1 MSRRLLLI
9 FLCTVCLLS
18 AQAQNSNMRQIYDQA
33 ESDYQDGRVE
43 QAADLLEEHIKS
55 FPSNLRVSAFRL
67 LSLCNLSMENDSM
80 AEQYATLMLREDPY
94 YNPSIQDPPRFS
106 ELVSNLRM
114 GLTATITTASAQS
127 EDLREVPVPTTL
139 ITEEMIRISGARN
152 LQEVLAFY
160 VPGMSIVDCNE
171 GVNIA
176 MRGIYS
182 NNQEK
187 ILIMLNGHRLNSY
200 STNIAAPDFSM
211 SLDKLKQIEVLRGPA
226 SSIYGGVALTAV
238 VNLIT
243 KQGIDIDGFSARV
256 GVGDYGQL
264 RADINMGKRLF
275 DLDFAIWGSLYK
287 ADGQRIYVPKEET
300 GYPTMTQ
307 GGDVIVGGFGNK
319 PSYDFGATLSWNNLQ
334 MLYSSRFSEAIS
346 PFTASYTY
354 HPYDIEK
361 YRTFNGIRPSTTNQT
376 HHTEVSYQINSDIF
390 YLRGAVTY
398 DNNDLTRYQ
407 VFSEKQIQL
416 SDSLAIPYESHL
428 GMLMALYPGVF
439 RYVNGQEKNLG
450 FQLKGDVKYINN
462 VIHKG
467 SVAFGAEYSH
477 FKFDD
482 MRYAIGYDYMM
493 TVDSLH
499 IPKDMGKGTEKSFS
513 TFLQLKHQWK
523 SLILNAGLRFDYRK
537 RYDDKSI
544 KEFSPRLSLIYLRP
558 KWNAKLSYSKSF
570 IDAPFLYRK
579 LNDLLS
585 EMMQIKGIADLELSP
600 EYLHSVQFTLGG
612 TEWIKGLNLELNTF
626 FNHAKNLIY
635 VKTIDY
641 QNMGE
646 YKSVGLEFTGTY
658 RQKRFFANLNTTWQK
673 SSHVTIFEADKNL
686 SSIPNIPDFMA
697 NTVLAWNVTKNL
709 KLFTHL
715 MFYSKQ
721 TAYRVNM
728 DVVRDLYDALW
739 KYQKTTDPKEIQRLE
754 ELMEKLT
761 ENQIKYEDVPSRFL
775 CDVGAEY
782 TIWKV
787 QLALNVRNLFNK
799 KYVQSGQGTGLIP
812 QRGRWFMI
820 SAGIKL

>member
-9 FLCTVCLLS
+9 LLCTVCLLS
-18 AQAQNSNMRQIYDQA
+18 AQAQNSSMRQIYDQA
-33 ESDYQDGRVE
+33 ESDYQDGRIE

-55 FPSNLRVSAFRL
+55 FPSNLRVSVFRL

-80 AEQYATLMLREDPY
+80 AEQYATLMLHEDPY

-187 ILIMLNGHRLNSY
+187 ILIMLNGHRLNNY

-243 KQGIDIDGFSARV
+243 KQGIDIDGFRARV

-287 ADGQRIYVPKEET
+287 ADGQRINVAKEET

-334 MLYSSRFSEAIS
+334 MMYSSRFSEAIS

-354 HPYDIEK
+354 HPYNIEK

-376 HHTEVSYQINSDIF
+376 HHTEVSYQIHSDHL
-390 YLRGAVTY
+390 YLRGTVSY

-407 VFSEKQIQL
+407 VFSENPIQL
-416 SDSLAIPYESHL
+416 SDSIAIPYESEL
-428 GMLMALYPGVF
+428 GLLMAYYPGVF

-450 FQLKGDVKYINN
+450 FQLKGDAKYINN
-462 VIHKG
+462 AIHKG
-467 SVAFGAEYSH
+467 SIAFGAEYNH

-482 MRYAIGYDYMM
+482 MRYAVGYDYMM
-493 TVDSLH
+493 TANFRMT
-499 IPKDMGKGTEKSFS
+499 KDMGKETEKNFS

-537 RYDDKSI
+537 RYDDNSI
-544 KEFSPRLSLIYLRP
+544 KELSPRLSLIYLRP

-585 EMMQIKGIADLELSP
+585 EMDQTKGTTERNLSP

-612 TEWIKGLNLELNTF
+612 TEWIKGLNLELNAF
-626 FNHAKNLIY
+626 YSHARDLIF

-646 YKSVGLEFTGTY
+646 YKSFGLELTGTY

-673 SSHVTIFEADKNL
+673 SSHVTIFEDDKNL

-697 NTVLAWNVTKNL
+697 NTILAWNVTKNL

-721 TAYRVNM
+721 TAFRVNL
-728 DVVRDLYDALW
+728 DVVRELYDAMG
-739 KYQKTTDPKEIQRLE
+739 KYYNTTDPVEMQQLGELIQ
-754 ELMEKLT
+754 ELSDY
-761 ENQIKYEDVPSRFL
+761 QIKYEDVSSRFL

-782 TIWKV
+782 TIGRV

-799 KYVQSGQGTGLIP
+799 KYSQSGQGTGLVP
-812 QRGRWFMI
+812 QRGRWIMI

>member
-9 FLCTVCLLS
+9 LLCTVCLLS
-18 AQAQNSNMRQIYDQA
+18 AQAQNSSMRQIYDQA
-33 ESDYQDGRVE
+33 ESDYQDGRIE
-43 QAADLLEEHIKS
+43 QAADLLEENIKS
-55 FPSNLRVSAFRL
+55 FPSNLRVSVFRL

-80 AEQYATLMLREDPY
+80 AEQYATLMLHEDPY

-200 STNIAAPDFSM
+200 STNIASPDFSI

-243 KQGIDIDGFSARV
+243 KQGIDIDGIRAQV
-256 GVGDYGQL
+256 GVGDYGQVK
-264 RADINMGKRLF
+264 ADINMGKRLF

-287 ADGQRIYVPKEET
+287 ANGQRVYVTKEET

-334 MLYSSRFSEAIS
+334 MMYSSRFSEAIS

-354 HPYDIEK
+354 HPYNIEK

-376 HHTEVSYQINSDIF
+376 HHTEVSYQIHSDHL
-390 YLRGAVTY
+390 YLRGTVSY

-407 VFSEKQIQL
+407 VFSENPIQL
-416 SDSLAIPYESHL
+416 SDSIAIPYESNL
-428 GMLMALYPGVF
+428 GLLMAYYPGVF

-450 FQLKGDVKYINN
+450 FQLKGDAKYINN
-462 VIHKG
+462 AIHKG
-467 SVAFGAEYSH
+467 SIAFGAEYNH

-482 MRYAIGYDYMM
+482 MRYAVGYDYMM
-493 TVDSLH
+493 TANFRMT
-499 IPKDMGKGTEKSFS
+499 KDMGKETEKNFS

-537 RYDDKSI
+537 RYDDNSI
-544 KEFSPRLSLIYLRP
+544 KELSPRLSLIYLRP

-585 EMMQIKGIADLELSP
+585 EMDQTKGTTERNLSP

-612 TEWIKGLNLELNTF
+612 TEWIKGLNLELNAF
-626 FNHAKNLIY
+626 YSHARDLIF

-646 YKSVGLEFTGTY
+646 YKSFGLELTGTY

-673 SSHVTIFEADKNL
+673 SSHVTIFEDDKNL

-697 NTVLAWNVTKNL
+697 NTILAWNVTKNL

-721 TAYRVNM
+721 TAYRVNL
-728 DVVRDLYDALW
+728 DVVRELYDAMA
-739 KYQKTTDPKEIQRLE
+739 KYYNTTDPVEMQQLGELIQ
-754 ELMEKLT
+754 ELSDY
-761 ENQIKYEDVPSRFL
+761 QIKYEDVSSRFL

-782 TIWKV
+782 TIGRV

-799 KYVQSGQGTGLIP
+799 KYSQSGQGTGLVP
-812 QRGRWFMI
+812 QRGRWIMI

>member
-9 FLCTVCLLS
+9 LLCTVCLLS
-18 AQAQNSNMRQIYDQA
+18 AQAQNSSMRQIYDQA
-33 ESDYQDGRVE
+33 ESDYQDGRIE
-43 QAADLLEEHIKS
+43 QAADLLEENIKS
-55 FPSNLRVSAFRL
+55 FPSNLRVSVFRL

-80 AEQYATLMLREDPY
+80 AEQYATLMLHEDPY

-187 ILIMLNGHRLNSY
+187 ILIMLNGHRLNNY

-243 KQGIDIDGFSARV
+243 KQGIDIDGFRARV

-287 ADGQRIYVPKEET
+287 ADGQRINVAKEET

-334 MLYSSRFSEAIS
+334 MMYSSRFSEAIS

-354 HPYDIEK
+354 HPYNIEK

-376 HHTEVSYQINSDIF
+376 HHTEVSYQIHSDHL
-390 YLRGAVTY
+390 YLRGTVSY

-407 VFSEKQIQL
+407 VFSENPIQL
-416 SDSLAIPYESHL
+416 SDSIAIPYESNL
-428 GMLMALYPGVF
+428 GLLMAYYPGVF

-450 FQLKGDVKYINN
+450 FQLKGDAKYINN
-462 VIHKG
+462 AIHKG
-467 SVAFGAEYSH
+467 SIAFGAEYNH

-482 MRYAIGYDYMM
+482 MRYAVGYDYMM
-493 TVDSLH
+493 TANFRMT
-499 IPKDMGKGTEKSFS
+499 KDMGKETEKNFS

-537 RYDDKSI
+537 RYDDNSI
-544 KEFSPRLSLIYLRP
+544 KELSPRLSLIYLRP

-585 EMMQIKGIADLELSP
+585 EMDQTKGTTERNLSP

-612 TEWIKGLNLELNTF
+612 TEWIKGLNLELNAF
-626 FNHAKNLIY
+626 YSHARDLIF

-646 YKSVGLEFTGTY
+646 YKSFGLELTGTY

-673 SSHVTIFEADKNL
+673 SSHVTIFEDDKNL

-697 NTVLAWNVTKNL
+697 NTILAWNVTKNL

-721 TAYRVNM
+721 TAYRVNL
-728 DVVRDLYDALW
+728 DVVRELYDAMG
-739 KYQKTTDPKEIQRLE
+739 KYYNTTDPVEMQQLGELIQ
-754 ELMEKLT
+754 ELSDY
-761 ENQIKYEDVPSRFL
+761 QIKYEDVSSRFL

-782 TIWKV
+782 TIGRV

-799 KYVQSGQGTGLIP
+799 KYSQSGQGTGLVP
-812 QRGRWFMI
+812 QRGRWIMI

>member
-9 FLCTVCLLS
+9 LLCTVCLLS
-18 AQAQNSNMRQIYDQA
+18 AQAQNSSMRQIYDQA
-33 ESDYQDGRVE
+33 ESDYQDGRIE
-43 QAADLLEEHIKS
+43 QAADLLEENIKS
-55 FPSNLRVSAFRL
+55 FPSNLRVSVFRL

-80 AEQYATLMLREDPY
+80 AEQYATLMLHEDPY

-187 ILIMLNGHRLNSY
+187 ILIMLNGHRLNNY

-243 KQGIDIDGFSARV
+243 KQGIDIDGFRARV

-287 ADGQRIYVPKEET
+287 ANGQRVYVTKEET

-334 MLYSSRFSEAIS
+334 MMYSSRFSEAIS

-354 HPYDIEK
+354 HPYNIEK

-376 HHTEVSYQINSDIF
+376 HHTEVSYQIHSDHL
-390 YLRGAVTY
+390 YLRGTVSY

-407 VFSEKQIQL
+407 VFSENPIQL
-416 SDSLAIPYESHL
+416 SDSIAIPYESNL
-428 GMLMALYPGVF
+428 GLLMAYYPGVF

-450 FQLKGDVKYINN
+450 FQLKGDAKYINN
-462 VIHKG
+462 AIHKG
-467 SVAFGAEYSH
+467 SIAFGAEYNH

-482 MRYAIGYDYMM
+482 MRYAVGYDYMM
-493 TVDSLH
+493 TANFRMT
-499 IPKDMGKGTEKSFS
+499 KDMGKETEKNFS

-537 RYDDKSI
+537 RYDDNSI
-544 KEFSPRLSLIYLRP
+544 KELSPRLSLIYLRP

-585 EMMQIKGIADLELSP
+585 EMDQTKGTTERNLSP

-612 TEWIKGLNLELNTF
+612 TEWIKGLNLELNAF
-626 FNHAKNLIY
+626 YSHARDLIF

-646 YKSVGLEFTGTY
+646 YKSFGLELTGTY

-673 SSHVTIFEADKNL
+673 SSHVTIFEDDKNL

-697 NTVLAWNVTKNL
+697 NTILAWNVTKNL

-721 TAYRVNM
+721 TAYRVNL
-728 DVVRDLYDALW
+728 DVVRELYEAMA
-739 KYQKTTDPKEIQRLE
+739 KYYNTTDPVEMQQLGELIQ
-754 ELMEKLT
+754 ELSDY
-761 ENQIKYEDVPSRFL
+761 QIKYEDVSSRFL

-782 TIWKV
+782 TIGRV

-799 KYVQSGQGTGLIP
+799 KYSQSGQGTGLVP
-812 QRGRWFMI
+812 QRGRWIMI

>member
-9 FLCTVCLLS
+9 LLCTVCLLS
-18 AQAQNSNMRQIYDQA
+18 AQAQNSSMRQIYDQA
-33 ESDYQDGRVE
+33 ESDYQDGRIE
-43 QAADLLEEHIKS
+43 QAADLLEENIKS
-55 FPSNLRVSAFRL
+55 FPSNLRVSVFRL

-80 AEQYATLMLREDPY
+80 AEQYATLMLHEDPY

-187 ILIMLNGHRLNSY
+187 ILIMLNGHRLNNY

-243 KQGIDIDGFSARV
+243 KQGIDIDGIRAQV
-256 GVGDYGQL
+256 GVGDYGQVK
-264 RADINMGKRLF
+264 ADINMGKRLF

-287 ADGQRIYVPKEET
+287 ANGQRVYVTKEET

-334 MLYSSRFSEAIS
+334 MMYSSRFSEAIS

-354 HPYDIEK
+354 HPYNIEK

-376 HHTEVSYQINSDIF
+376 HHTEVSYQIHSDHL
-390 YLRGAVTY
+390 YLRGTVSY

-407 VFSEKQIQL
+407 VFSENPIQL
-416 SDSLAIPYESHL
+416 SDSIAIPYESNL
-428 GMLMALYPGVF
+428 GLLMAYYPGVF

-450 FQLKGDVKYINN
+450 FQLKGDAKYINN
-462 VIHKG
+462 AIHKG
-467 SVAFGAEYSH
+467 SIAFGAEYNH

-482 MRYAIGYDYMM
+482 MRYAVGYDYMM
-493 TVDSLH
+493 TANFRMT
-499 IPKDMGKGTEKSFS
+499 KDMGKETEKNFS

-537 RYDDKSI
+537 RYDDNSI
-544 KEFSPRLSLIYLRP
+544 KELSPRLSLIYLRP

-585 EMMQIKGIADLELSP
+585 EMDQTKGTTERNLSP

-612 TEWIKGLNLELNTF
+612 TEWIKGLNLELNAF
-626 FNHAKNLIY
+626 YSHARDLIF

-646 YKSVGLEFTGTY
+646 YKSFGLELTGTY

-673 SSHVTIFEADKNL
+673 SSHVTIFEDDKNL

-697 NTVLAWNVTKNL
+697 NTILAWNVTKNL

-721 TAYRVNM
+721 TAYRVNL
-728 DVVRDLYDALW
+728 DVVRELYDAMG
-739 KYQKTTDPKEIQRLE
+739 KYYNTTDPVEMQQLGELIQ
-754 ELMEKLT
+754 ELSDY
-761 ENQIKYEDVPSRFL
+761 QIKYEDVSSRFL

-782 TIWKV
+782 TIGRV

-799 KYVQSGQGTGLIP
+799 KYSQSGQGTGLVP
-812 QRGRWFMI
+812 QRGRWIMI

>member
-9 FLCTVCLLS
+9 LLCTVCLLS
-18 AQAQNSNMRQIYDQA
+18 AQAQNSSMRQIYDQA
-33 ESDYQDGRVE
+33 ESDYQDGRIE
-43 QAADLLEEHIKS
+43 QAADLLEENIKS
-55 FPSNLRVSAFRL
+55 FPSNLRVSVFRL

-80 AEQYATLMLREDPY
+80 AEQYATLMLHEDPY

-187 ILIMLNGHRLNSY
+187 ILIMLNGHRLNNY

-243 KQGIDIDGFSARV
+243 KQGIDIDGFRARV

-287 ADGQRIYVPKEET
+287 ANGQRVYVTKEET

-334 MLYSSRFSEAIS
+334 MMYSSRFSEAIS

-354 HPYDIEK
+354 HPYNIEK

-376 HHTEVSYQINSDIF
+376 HHTEVSYQIHSDHL
-390 YLRGAVTY
+390 YLRGTVSY

-407 VFSEKQIQL
+407 VFSENPIQL
-416 SDSLAIPYESHL
+416 SDSIAIPYESNL
-428 GMLMALYPGVF
+428 GLLMAYYPGVF

-450 FQLKGDVKYINN
+450 FQLKGDAKYINN
-462 VIHKG
+462 AIHKG
-467 SVAFGAEYSH
+467 SIAFGAEYNH

-482 MRYAIGYDYMM
+482 MRYAVGYDYMM
-493 TVDSLH
+493 TANFRMT
-499 IPKDMGKGTEKSFS
+499 KDMGKETEKNFS

-537 RYDDKSI
+537 RYDDNSI
-544 KEFSPRLSLIYLRP
+544 KELSPRLSLIYLRP

-585 EMMQIKGIADLELSP
+585 EMDQTKGTTERNLSP

-612 TEWIKGLNLELNTF
+612 TEWIKGLNLELNAF
-626 FNHAKNLIY
+626 YSHARDLIF

-646 YKSVGLEFTGTY
+646 YKSFGLELTGTY

-673 SSHVTIFEADKNL
+673 SSHVTIFEDDKNL

-697 NTVLAWNVTKNL
+697 NTILAWNVTKNL

-721 TAYRVNM
+721 TAYRVNL
-728 DVVRDLYDALW
+728 DVVRELYDAMG
-739 KYQKTTDPKEIQRLE
+739 KYYNTTDPVEMQQLGELIQ
-754 ELMEKLT
+754 ELSDY
-761 ENQIKYEDVPSRFL
+761 QIKYEDVSSRFL

-782 TIWKV
+782 TIGRV

-799 KYVQSGQGTGLIP
+799 KYSQSGQGTGLVP
-812 QRGRWFMI
+812 QRGRWIMI

>member
-1 MSRRLLLI
+1 
-9 FLCTVCLLS
+9 
-18 AQAQNSNMRQIYDQA
+18 
-33 ESDYQDGRVE
+33 
-43 QAADLLEEHIKS
+43 
-55 FPSNLRVSAFRL
+55 
-67 LSLCNLSMENDSM
+67 
-80 AEQYATLMLREDPY
+80 
-94 YNPSIQDPPRFS
+94 
-106 ELVSNLRM
+106 
-114 GLTATITTASAQS
+114 
-127 EDLREVPVPTTL
+127 
-139 ITEEMIRISGARN
+139 
-152 LQEVLAFY
+152 
-160 VPGMSIVDCNE
+160 
-171 GVNIA
+171 
-176 MRGIYS
+176 
-182 NNQEK
+182 
-187 ILIMLNGHRLNSY
+187 
-200 STNIAAPDFSM
+200 
-211 SLDKLKQIEVLRGPA
+211 
-226 SSIYGGVALTAV
+226 
-238 VNLIT
+238 
-243 KQGIDIDGFSARV
+243 
-256 GVGDYGQL
+256 
-264 RADINMGKRLF
+264 MGKRLF

-287 ADGQRIYVPKEET
+287 ADGQRINVAKEET

-334 MLYSSRFSEAIS
+334 MMYSSRFSEAIS

-354 HPYDIEK
+354 HPYNIEK

-376 HHTEVSYQINSDIF
+376 HHTEVSYQIHSDHL
-390 YLRGAVTY
+390 YLRGTVSY

-407 VFSEKQIQL
+407 VFSENPIQL
-416 SDSLAIPYESHL
+416 SDSIAIPYESEL
-428 GMLMALYPGVF
+428 GLLMAYYPGVF

-450 FQLKGDVKYINN
+450 FQLKGDAKYINN
-462 VIHKG
+462 AIHKG
-467 SVAFGAEYSH
+467 SIAFGAEYNH

-482 MRYAIGYDYMM
+482 MRYAVGYDYMM
-493 TVDSLH
+493 TANFRMT
-499 IPKDMGKGTEKSFS
+499 KDMGKETEKNFS

-537 RYDDKSI
+537 RYDDNSI
-544 KEFSPRLSLIYLRP
+544 KELSPRLSLIYLRP

-585 EMMQIKGIADLELSP
+585 EMDQTKGTTERNLSP

-612 TEWIKGLNLELNTF
+612 TEWIKGLNLELNAF
-626 FNHAKNLIY
+626 YSHARDLIF

-646 YKSVGLEFTGTY
+646 YKSFGLELTGTY

-673 SSHVTIFEADKNL
+673 SSHVTIFEDDKNL

-697 NTVLAWNVTKNL
+697 NTILAWNVTKNL

-721 TAYRVNM
+721 TAYRVNL
-728 DVVRDLYDALW
+728 DVVRELYDAMG
-739 KYQKTTDPKEIQRLE
+739 KYYNTTDPVEMQQLGELIQ
-754 ELMEKLT
+754 ELSDY
-761 ENQIKYEDVPSRFL
+761 QIKYEDVSSRFL

-782 TIWKV
+782 TIGRV

-799 KYVQSGQGTGLIP
+799 KYSQSGQGTGLVP
-812 QRGRWFMI
+812 QRGRWIMI

>member
-9 FLCTVCLLS
+9 LLCTVCLLS
-18 AQAQNSNMRQIYDQA
+18 AQAQNSSMRQIYDQA
-33 ESDYQDGRVE
+33 ESDYQDGRIE
-43 QAADLLEEHIKS
+43 QAADLLEENIKS

-80 AEQYATLMLREDPY
+80 AEQYATLMLHEDPY

-187 ILIMLNGHRLNSY
+187 ILIMLNGHRLNNY

-243 KQGIDIDGFSARV
+243 KQGIDIDGFRARV

-287 ADGQRIYVPKEET
+287 ADGQRINVAKEET

-334 MLYSSRFSEAIS
+334 MMYSSRFSEAIS

-354 HPYDIEK
+354 HPYNIEK

-376 HHTEVSYQINSDIF
+376 HHTEVSYQIHSDHL
-390 YLRGAVTY
+390 YLRGTVSY

-407 VFSEKQIQL
+407 VFSENPIQL
-416 SDSLAIPYESHL
+416 SDSIAIPYESEL
-428 GMLMALYPGVF
+428 GLLMAYYPGVF

-450 FQLKGDVKYINN
+450 FQLKGDAKYINN
-462 VIHKG
+462 AIHKG
-467 SVAFGAEYSH
+467 SIAFGAEYNH

-482 MRYAIGYDYMM
+482 MRYAVGYDYMM
-493 TVDSLH
+493 TANFRMT
-499 IPKDMGKGTEKSFS
+499 KDMGKETEKNFS
-513 TFLQLKHQWK
+513 TFLQMKHQCK

-537 RYDDKSI
+537 RYDDNSI
-544 KEFSPRLSLIYLRP
+544 KELSPRLSLIYLRP

-585 EMMQIKGIADLELSP
+585 EMDQTKGTTERNLSP

-612 TEWIKGLNLELNTF
+612 TEWIKGLNLELNAF
-626 FNHAKNLIY
+626 YSHARDLIF

-646 YKSVGLEFTGTY
+646 YKSFGLELTGTY

-673 SSHVTIFEADKNL
+673 SSHVTIFEDDKNL

-697 NTVLAWNVTKNL
+697 NTILAWNVTKNL

-721 TAYRVNM
+721 TAYRVNL
-728 DVVRDLYDALW
+728 DVVRELYDAMG
-739 KYQKTTDPKEIQRLE
+739 KYYNTTDPVEMQQLGELIQ
-754 ELMEKLT
+754 ELSDY
-761 ENQIKYEDVPSRFL
+761 QIKYEDVSSRFL

-782 TIWKV
+782 TIGRV

-799 KYVQSGQGTGLIP
+799 KYSQSGQGTGLVP
-812 QRGRWFMI
+812 QRGRWIMI

>member
-9 FLCTVCLLS
+9 LLCTVCLLS
-18 AQAQNSNMRQIYDQA
+18 AQAQNSSMRQIYDQA
-33 ESDYQDGRVE
+33 ESDYQDGRIE
-43 QAADLLEEHIKS
+43 QAADLLEENIKS
-55 FPSNLRVSAFRL
+55 FPSNLRVSVFRL

-80 AEQYATLMLREDPY
+80 AEQYATLMLHEDPY

-187 ILIMLNGHRLNSY
+187 ILIMLNGHRLNNY
-200 STNIAAPDFSM
+200 STNIAAPDFSI

-243 KQGIDIDGFSARV
+243 KQGIDIDGIRAQV

-287 ADGQRIYVPKEET
+287 ANGQRVYVTKEET

-334 MLYSSRFSEAIS
+334 MMYSSRFSEAIS

-376 HHTEVSYQINSDIF
+376 HHTEVSYQIHSDHL
-390 YLRGAVTY
+390 YLRGTVSY

-407 VFSEKQIQL
+407 VFSENPIQL
-416 SDSLAIPYESHL
+416 SDSIAIPYESEL
-428 GMLMALYPGVF
+428 GLLMAYYPGVF

-450 FQLKGDVKYINN
+450 FQLKGDAKYINN
-462 VIHKG
+462 AIHKG
-467 SVAFGAEYSH
+467 SIAFGAEYNH

-482 MRYAIGYDYMM
+482 MRYAVGYDYMM
-493 TVDSLH
+493 TANFRMT
-499 IPKDMGKGTEKSFS
+499 KDMGKETEKNFS

-537 RYDDKSI
+537 RYDDNSI
-544 KEFSPRLSLIYLRP
+544 KELSPRLSLIYLRP

-585 EMMQIKGIADLELSP
+585 EMDQTKGTTERNLSP

-612 TEWIKGLNLELNTF
+612 TEWIKGLNLELNAF
-626 FNHAKNLIY
+626 YSHARDLIF

-646 YKSVGLEFTGTY
+646 YKSFGLELTGTY

-673 SSHVTIFEADKNL
+673 SSHVTIFEDDKNL

-697 NTVLAWNVTKNL
+697 NTILAWNVTKNL

-721 TAYRVNM
+721 TAYRVNL
-728 DVVRDLYDALW
+728 DVVRELYDAMG
-739 KYQKTTDPKEIQRLE
+739 KYYNTTDPVEMQQLGELIQ
-754 ELMEKLT
+754 ELSDY
-761 ENQIKYEDVPSRFL
+761 QIKYEDVSSRFL

-782 TIWKV
+782 TIGRV

-799 KYVQSGQGTGLIP
+799 KYSQSGQGTGLVP
-812 QRGRWFMI
+812 QRGRWIMI

>member
-9 FLCTVCLLS
+9 LLCTVCLLS
-18 AQAQNSNMRQIYDQA
+18 AQAQNSSMRQIYDQA
-33 ESDYQDGRVE
+33 ESDYQDGRIE
-43 QAADLLEEHIKS
+43 QAADLLEENIKS
-55 FPSNLRVSAFRL
+55 FPSNLRVSVFRL
-67 LSLCNLSMENDSM
+67 LSLCNLSMQNDSM
-80 AEQYATLMLREDPY
+80 AEQYATLMLHEDPY

-200 STNIAAPDFSM
+200 STNIASPDFSI

-243 KQGIDIDGFSARV
+243 KQGIDIDGIRAQV
-256 GVGDYGQL
+256 GVGDYGQVK
-264 RADINMGKRLF
+264 ADINMGKRLF

-287 ADGQRIYVPKEET
+287 ANGQRVYVTKEET

-334 MLYSSRFSEAIS
+334 MMYSSRFSEAIS

-354 HPYDIEK
+354 HPYNIEK
-361 YRTFNGIRPSTTNQT
+361 YRTFNGIRPSTTNPT
-376 HHTEVSYQINSDIF
+376 HHTEASYQIPSDHR
-390 YLRGAVTY
+390 YLRGTVSY

-407 VFSEKQIQL
+407 VFSENPIQL
-416 SDSLAIPYESHL
+416 SDSIAIPYESNL
-428 GMLMALYPGVF
+428 GLLMAYYPGVF

-450 FQLKGDVKYINN
+450 FQLKGDAKYINN
-462 VIHKG
+462 AIHKG
-467 SVAFGAEYSH
+467 SIAFGAEYNH

-482 MRYAIGYDYMM
+482 MRYAVGYDYMM
-493 TVDSLH
+493 TANFRMT
-499 IPKDMGKGTEKSFS
+499 KDMGKETEKNFS

-537 RYDDKSI
+537 RYDDNSI
-544 KEFSPRLSLIYLRP
+544 KELSPRLSLIYLRP

-585 EMMQIKGIADLELSP
+585 EMDQTKGTTERNLSP

-612 TEWIKGLNLELNTF
+612 TEWIKGLNLELNAF
-626 FNHAKNLIY
+626 YSHARDLIF

-646 YKSVGLEFTGTY
+646 YKSFGLELTGTY

-673 SSHVTIFEADKNL
+673 SSHVTIFEDDKNL

-697 NTVLAWNVTKNL
+697 NTILAWNVTKNL

-721 TAYRVNM
+721 TAYRVNL
-728 DVVRDLYDALW
+728 DVVRELYDAMG
-739 KYQKTTDPKEIQRLE
+739 KYYNTTDPVEMQQLGELIQ
-754 ELMEKLT
+754 ELSDY
-761 ENQIKYEDVPSRFL
+761 QIKYEDVSSRFL

-782 TIWKV
+782 TIGRV

-799 KYVQSGQGTGLIP
+799 KYSQSGQGTGLVP
-812 QRGRWFMI
+812 QRGRWIMI

>member
-9 FLCTVCLLS
+9 LLCTVCLLS
-18 AQAQNSNMRQIYDQA
+18 AQAQNSSMRQIYDQA
-33 ESDYQDGRVE
+33 ESDYQDGRIE
-43 QAADLLEEHIKS
+43 QAADLLEENIKS
-55 FPSNLRVSAFRL
+55 FPSNLRVSVFRL

-80 AEQYATLMLREDPY
+80 AEQYATLMLHEDPY

-187 ILIMLNGHRLNSY
+187 ILIMLNGHRLNNY

-243 KQGIDIDGFSARV
+243 KQGIDIDGFRARV

-287 ADGQRIYVPKEET
+287 ADGQRINVAKEET

-334 MLYSSRFSEAIS
+334 MMYSSRFSEAIS

-354 HPYDIEK
+354 HPYNIEK

-376 HHTEVSYQINSDIF
+376 HHTEVSYQIHSDHL
-390 YLRGAVTY
+390 YLRGTVSY

-407 VFSEKQIQL
+407 VFSENPIQL
-416 SDSLAIPYESHL
+416 SDSIAIPYESEL
-428 GMLMALYPGVF
+428 GLLMAYYPGVF

-450 FQLKGDVKYINN
+450 FQLKGDAKYINN
-462 VIHKG
+462 AIHKG
-467 SVAFGAEYSH
+467 SIAFGAEYNH

-482 MRYAIGYDYMM
+482 MRYAVGYDYMM
-493 TVDSLH
+493 TANFRMT
-499 IPKDMGKGTEKSFS
+499 KDMGKETEKNFS

-537 RYDDKSI
+537 RYDDNSI
-544 KEFSPRLSLIYLRP
+544 KELSPRLSLIYLRP

-585 EMMQIKGIADLELSP
+585 EMDQTKGTTERNLSP

-612 TEWIKGLNLELNTF
+612 TEWIKGLYLELNAF
-626 FNHAKNLIY
+626 YSHARDLIF

-646 YKSVGLEFTGTY
+646 YKSFGLELTGTY

-673 SSHVTIFEADKNL
+673 SSHVTIFEDDKNL

-697 NTVLAWNVTKNL
+697 NTILAWNVTKNL

-721 TAYRVNM
+721 TAYRVNL
-728 DVVRDLYDALW
+728 DVVRELYDAMG
-739 KYQKTTDPKEIQRLE
+739 KYYNTTDPVEMQQLGELIQ
-754 ELMEKLT
+754 ELSDY
-761 ENQIKYEDVPSRFL
+761 QIKYEDVSSRFL

-782 TIWKV
+782 TIGRV

-799 KYVQSGQGTGLIP
+799 KYSQSGQGTGLVP
-812 QRGRWFMI
+812 QRGRWIMI

>member
-9 FLCTVCLLS
+9 LLCTVCLLS
-18 AQAQNSNMRQIYDQA
+18 AQAQNSSMRQIYDQA
-33 ESDYQDGRVE
+33 ESDYQDGRIE
-43 QAADLLEEHIKS
+43 QAADLLEENIKS
-55 FPSNLRVSAFRL
+55 FPSNLRVSVFRL

-80 AEQYATLMLREDPY
+80 AEQYATLMLHEDPY

-187 ILIMLNGHRLNSY
+187 ILIMLNGHRLNNY

-243 KQGIDIDGFSARV
+243 KQGIDIDGFRARV

-287 ADGQRIYVPKEET
+287 ADGQRINVAKEET

-334 MLYSSRFSEAIS
+334 MMYSSRFSEAIS

-354 HPYDIEK
+354 HPYNIEK

-376 HHTEVSYQINSDIF
+376 HHTEVSYQIHSDHL
-390 YLRGAVTY
+390 YLRGTVSY

-407 VFSEKQIQL
+407 VFSENPIQL
-416 SDSLAIPYESHL
+416 SDSIAIPYESEL
-428 GMLMALYPGVF
+428 GLLMAYYPGVF

-450 FQLKGDVKYINN
+450 FQLKGDAKYINN
-462 VIHKG
+462 AIHKG
-467 SVAFGAEYSH
+467 SIAFGAEYNH

-482 MRYAIGYDYMM
+482 MRYAVGYDYMM
-493 TVDSLH
+493 TANFRMT
-499 IPKDMGKGTEKSFS
+499 KDMGKETEKNFS

-537 RYDDKSI
+537 RYDDNSI
-544 KEFSPRLSLIYLRP
+544 KELSPRLSLIYLRP

-585 EMMQIKGIADLELSP
+585 EMDQTKGTTERNLSP

-612 TEWIKGLNLELNTF
+612 TEWIKGLNLELNAF
-626 FNHAKNLIY
+626 YSHARDLIF

-646 YKSVGLEFTGTY
+646 YKSFGLELTGTY
-658 RQKRFFANLNTTWQK
+658 HQKRFFANLNTTWQK
-673 SSHVTIFEADKNL
+673 SSHVTIFEDDKNL

-697 NTVLAWNVTKNL
+697 NTILAWNVTKNL

-721 TAYRVNM
+721 TAYRVNL
-728 DVVRDLYDALW
+728 DVVRELYDAMG
-739 KYQKTTDPKEIQRLE
+739 KYYNTTDPVEMQQLGELIQ
-754 ELMEKLT
+754 ELSDY
-761 ENQIKYEDVPSRFL
+761 QIKYEDVSSRFL

-782 TIWKV
+782 TIGRV

-799 KYVQSGQGTGLIP
+799 KYSQSGQGTGLVP
-812 QRGRWFMI
+812 QRGRWIMI

>member
-9 FLCTVCLLS
+9 LLCTVCLLS
-18 AQAQNSNMRQIYDQA
+18 AQAQNSSMRQIYDQA
-33 ESDYQDGRVE
+33 ESDYQDGRIE
-43 QAADLLEEHIKS
+43 QAADLLEENIKS
-55 FPSNLRVSAFRL
+55 FPSNLRVSVFRL

-80 AEQYATLMLREDPY
+80 AEQYATLMLHEDPY

-187 ILIMLNGHRLNSY
+187 ILIMLNGHRLNNY

-243 KQGIDIDGFSARV
+243 KQGIDIDGFKARV

-287 ADGQRIYVPKEET
+287 ADGQRINVAKEET

-334 MLYSSRFSEAIS
+334 MMYSSRFSEAIS

-354 HPYDIEK
+354 HPYNIEK

-376 HHTEVSYQINSDIF
+376 HHTEVSYQIHSDHL
-390 YLRGAVTY
+390 YLRGTVSY

-407 VFSEKQIQL
+407 VFSENPIQL
-416 SDSLAIPYESHL
+416 SDSIAIPYESEL
-428 GMLMALYPGVF
+428 GLLMAYYPGVF

-450 FQLKGDVKYINN
+450 FQLKGDAKYINN
-462 VIHKG
+462 AIHKG
-467 SVAFGAEYSH
+467 SIAFGAEYNH

-482 MRYAIGYDYMM
+482 MRYAVGYDYMM
-493 TVDSLH
+493 TANFRMT
-499 IPKDMGKGTEKSFS
+499 KDMGKETEKNFS

-537 RYDDKSI
+537 RYDDNSI
-544 KEFSPRLSLIYLRP
+544 KELSPRLSLIYLRP

-585 EMMQIKGIADLELSP
+585 EMDQTKGTTERNLSP

-612 TEWIKGLNLELNTF
+612 TEWIKGLNLELNAF
-626 FNHAKNLIY
+626 YSHARDLIF

-646 YKSVGLEFTGTY
+646 YKSFGLELTGTY

-673 SSHVTIFEADKNL
+673 SSHVTIFEDDKNL

-697 NTVLAWNVTKNL
+697 NTILAWNVTKNL

-721 TAYRVNM
+721 TAYRVNL
-728 DVVRDLYDALW
+728 DVVRELYDAMG
-739 KYQKTTDPKEIQRLE
+739 KYYNTTDPVEMQQLGELIQ
-754 ELMEKLT
+754 ELSDY
-761 ENQIKYEDVPSRFL
+761 QIKYEDVSSRFL

-782 TIWKV
+782 TIGRV

-799 KYVQSGQGTGLIP
+799 KYSQSGQGTGLVP
-812 QRGRWFMI
+812 QRGRWIMI

>member
-9 FLCTVCLLS
+9 LLCTVCLLS
-18 AQAQNSNMRQIYDQA
+18 AQAQNSSMRQIYDQA
-33 ESDYQDGRVE
+33 ESDYQDGRIE
-43 QAADLLEEHIKS
+43 QAADLLEENIKS

-80 AEQYATLMLREDPY
+80 AEQYATLMLHEDPY

-187 ILIMLNGHRLNSY
+187 ILIMLNGHRLNNY

-243 KQGIDIDGFSARV
+243 KQGIDIDGFRARV

-287 ADGQRIYVPKEET
+287 ADGQRINVAKEET

-334 MLYSSRFSEAIS
+334 MMYSSRFSEAIS

-354 HPYDIEK
+354 HPYNIEK

-376 HHTEVSYQINSDIF
+376 HHTEVSYQIHSDHL
-390 YLRGAVTY
+390 YLRGTVSY

-407 VFSEKQIQL
+407 VFSENPIQL
-416 SDSLAIPYESHL
+416 SDSIAIPYESEL
-428 GMLMALYPGVF
+428 GLLMAYYPGVF

-450 FQLKGDVKYINN
+450 FQLKGDAKYINN
-462 VIHKG
+462 AIHKG
-467 SVAFGAEYSH
+467 SIAFGAEYNH

-482 MRYAIGYDYMM
+482 MRYAVGYDYMM
-493 TVDSLH
+493 TANFRMT
-499 IPKDMGKGTEKSFS
+499 KEMGKETEKNFS
-513 TFLQLKHQWK
+513 TFLQMKHQCK

-537 RYDDKSI
+537 RYDDNSI
-544 KEFSPRLSLIYLRP
+544 KELSPRLSLIYLRP

-585 EMMQIKGIADLELSP
+585 EMDQTKGTTERNLSP

-612 TEWIKGLNLELNTF
+612 TEWIKGLNLELNAF
-626 FNHAKNLIY
+626 YSHARDLIF

-646 YKSVGLEFTGTY
+646 YKSFGLELTGTY

-673 SSHVTIFEADKNL
+673 SSHVTIFEDDKNL

-697 NTVLAWNVTKNL
+697 NTILAWNVTKNL

-721 TAYRVNM
+721 TAYRVNL
-728 DVVRDLYDALW
+728 DVVRELYDAMG
-739 KYQKTTDPKEIQRLE
+739 KYYNTTDPVEMQQLGELIQ
-754 ELMEKLT
+754 ELSDY
-761 ENQIKYEDVPSRFL
+761 QIKYEDVSSRFL

-782 TIWKV
+782 TIGRV

-799 KYVQSGQGTGLIP
+799 KYSQSGQGTGLVP
-812 QRGRWFMI
+812 QRGRWIMI

>member
-9 FLCTVCLLS
+9 LLCTVCLLS
-18 AQAQNSNMRQIYDQA
+18 AQAQNSSMRQIYDQA
-33 ESDYQDGRVE
+33 ESDYQDGRIE
-43 QAADLLEEHIKS
+43 QAADLLEENIKS
-55 FPSNLRVSAFRL
+55 FPSNLRVSVFRL

-80 AEQYATLMLREDPY
+80 AEQYATLMLHEDPY

-187 ILIMLNGHRLNSY
+187 ILIMLNGHRLNNY

-243 KQGIDIDGFSARV
+243 KQGIDIDGFRARV

-287 ADGQRIYVPKEET
+287 ADGQRINVAKEET

-334 MLYSSRFSEAIS
+334 MMYSSRFSEAIS

-354 HPYDIEK
+354 HPYNIEK

-376 HHTEVSYQINSDIF
+376 HHTEVSYQIHSDHL
-390 YLRGAVTY
+390 YLRGTVSY

-407 VFSEKQIQL
+407 VFSENPIQL
-416 SDSLAIPYESHL
+416 SDSIAIPYESEL
-428 GMLMALYPGVF
+428 GLLMAYYPGVF

-450 FQLKGDVKYINN
+450 FQLKGDAKYINN
-462 VIHKG
+462 AIHKG
-467 SVAFGAEYSH
+467 SIAFGAEYNH

-482 MRYAIGYDYMM
+482 MRYAVGYDYMM
-493 TVDSLH
+493 TANFRMT
-499 IPKDMGKGTEKSFS
+499 KDMGKETEKNFS

-537 RYDDKSI
+537 RYDDNSI
-544 KEFSPRLSLIYLRP
+544 KELSPRLSLIYLRP

-585 EMMQIKGIADLELSP
+585 EMDQTKGTTERNLSP

-612 TEWIKGLNLELNTF
+612 TEWIKGLNLELNDF
-626 FNHAKNLIY
+626 YRHARDLIF

-646 YKSVGLEFTGTY
+646 YKSFGLELTGTY

-673 SSHVTIFEADKNL
+673 SSHVTIFEDDKNL

-697 NTVLAWNVTKNL
+697 NTILAWNVTKNL

-721 TAYRVNM
+721 TAYRVNL
-728 DVVRDLYDALW
+728 DVVRELYDAMG
-739 KYQKTTDPKEIQRLE
+739 KYYNTTDPVEMQQLGELIQ
-754 ELMEKLT
+754 ELSDY
-761 ENQIKYEDVPSRFL
+761 QIKYEDVSSRFL

-782 TIWKV
+782 TIGRV

-799 KYVQSGQGTGLIP
+799 KYSQSGQGTGLVP
-812 QRGRWFMI
+812 QRGRWIMI

>member
-9 FLCTVCLLS
+9 LLCTVCLLS
-18 AQAQNSNMRQIYDQA
+18 AQAQNSSMRQIYDQA
-33 ESDYQDGRVE
+33 ESDYQDGRIE
-43 QAADLLEEHIKS
+43 QAADLLEENIKS
-55 FPSNLRVSAFRL
+55 FPSNLRVSVFRL

-80 AEQYATLMLREDPY
+80 AEQYATLMLHEDPY

-200 STNIAAPDFSM
+200 STNIASPDFSI

-243 KQGIDIDGFSARV
+243 QQGIDIDGIRAQV
-256 GVGDYGQL
+256 GVGDYGQVK
-264 RADINMGKRLF
+264 ADINMGKRLF

-287 ADGQRIYVPKEET
+287 ANGQRVYVTKEET

-334 MLYSSRFSEAIS
+334 MMYSSRFSEAIS

-354 HPYDIEK
+354 HPYNIEK

-376 HHTEVSYQINSDIF
+376 HHTEVSYQIHSDHL
-390 YLRGAVTY
+390 YLRGTVSY

-407 VFSEKQIQL
+407 VFSENPIQL
-416 SDSLAIPYESHL
+416 SDSIAIPYESEL
-428 GMLMALYPGVF
+428 GLLMAYYPGVF

-450 FQLKGDVKYINN
+450 FQLKGDAKYINN
-462 VIHKG
+462 AIHKG
-467 SVAFGAEYSH
+467 SIAFGAEYNH

-482 MRYAIGYDYMM
+482 MRYAVGYDYMM
-493 TVDSLH
+493 TANFRMT
-499 IPKDMGKGTEKSFS
+499 KDMGKETEKNFS

-537 RYDDKSI
+537 RYDDNSI
-544 KEFSPRLSLIYLRP
+544 KELSPRLSLIYLRP

-585 EMMQIKGIADLELSP
+585 EMDQTKGTTERNLSP

-612 TEWIKGLNLELNTF
+612 TEWIKGLNLELNAF
-626 FNHAKNLIY
+626 YSHARDLIF

-646 YKSVGLEFTGTY
+646 YKSFGLELTGTY

-673 SSHVTIFEADKNL
+673 SSHVTIFEDDKNL

-697 NTVLAWNVTKNL
+697 NTILAWNVTKNL

-721 TAYRVNM
+721 TAYRVNL
-728 DVVRDLYDALW
+728 DVVRELYDAMG
-739 KYQKTTDPKEIQRLE
+739 KYYNTTDPVEMQQLGELIQ
-754 ELMEKLT
+754 ELSDY
-761 ENQIKYEDVPSRFL
+761 QIKYEDVSSRFL

-782 TIWKV
+782 TIGRV

-799 KYVQSGQGTGLIP
+799 KYSQSGQGTGLVP
-812 QRGRWFMI
+812 QRGRWIMI

>member
-1 MSRRLLLI
+1 
-9 FLCTVCLLS
+9 
-18 AQAQNSNMRQIYDQA
+18 
-33 ESDYQDGRVE
+33 
-43 QAADLLEEHIKS
+43 
-55 FPSNLRVSAFRL
+55 
-67 LSLCNLSMENDSM
+67 
-80 AEQYATLMLREDPY
+80 
-94 YNPSIQDPPRFS
+94 
-106 ELVSNLRM
+106 
-114 GLTATITTASAQS
+114 
-127 EDLREVPVPTTL
+127 
-139 ITEEMIRISGARN
+139 
-152 LQEVLAFY
+152 
-160 VPGMSIVDCNE
+160 
-171 GVNIA
+171 
-176 MRGIYS
+176 
-182 NNQEK
+182 
-187 ILIMLNGHRLNSY
+187 
-200 STNIAAPDFSM
+200 
-211 SLDKLKQIEVLRGPA
+211 
-226 SSIYGGVALTAV
+226 V

-243 KQGIDIDGFSARV
+243 KQGIDIDGFRARV

-287 ADGQRIYVPKEET
+287 ADGQRINVAKEET

-334 MLYSSRFSEAIS
+334 MMYSSRFSEAIS

-354 HPYDIEK
+354 HPYNIEK

-376 HHTEVSYQINSDIF
+376 HHTEVSYQIHSDHL
-390 YLRGAVTY
+390 YLRGTVSY

-407 VFSEKQIQL
+407 VFSENPIQL
-416 SDSLAIPYESHL
+416 SDSIAIPYESEL
-428 GMLMALYPGVF
+428 GLLMAYYPGVF

-450 FQLKGDVKYINN
+450 FQLKGDAKYINN
-462 VIHKG
+462 AIHKG
-467 SVAFGAEYSH
+467 SIAFGAEYNH

-482 MRYAIGYDYMM
+482 MRYAVGYDYMM
-493 TVDSLH
+493 TANFRMT
-499 IPKDMGKGTEKSFS
+499 KDMGKETEKNFS

-537 RYDDKSI
+537 RYDDNSI
-544 KEFSPRLSLIYLRP
+544 KELSPRLSLIYLRP

-585 EMMQIKGIADLELSP
+585 EMDQTKGTTERNLSP

-612 TEWIKGLNLELNTF
+612 TEWIKGLNLELNAF
-626 FNHAKNLIY
+626 YSHARDLIF

-646 YKSVGLEFTGTY
+646 YKSFGLELTGTY

-673 SSHVTIFEADKNL
+673 SSHVTIFEDDKNL

-697 NTVLAWNVTKNL
+697 NTILAWNVTKNL

-721 TAYRVNM
+721 TAYRVNL
-728 DVVRDLYDALW
+728 DVVRELYDAMG
-739 KYQKTTDPKEIQRLE
+739 KYYNTTDPVEMQQLGELIQ
-754 ELMEKLT
+754 ELSDY
-761 ENQIKYEDVPSRFL
+761 QIKYEDVSSRFL

-782 TIWKV
+782 TIGRV

-799 KYVQSGQGTGLIP
+799 KYSQSGQGTGLVP
-812 QRGRWFMI
+812 QRGRWIMI

>member
-9 FLCTVCLLS
+9 LLCTVCLLS
-18 AQAQNSNMRQIYDQA
+18 AQAQNSSMRQIYDQA
-33 ESDYQDGRVE
+33 ESDYQDGRIE
-43 QAADLLEEHIKS
+43 QAADLLEENIKS
-55 FPSNLRVSAFRL
+55 FPSNLRVSVFRL

-80 AEQYATLMLREDPY
+80 AEQYATLMLHEDPY

-200 STNIAAPDFSM
+200 STNIASPDFSI

-243 KQGIDIDGFSARV
+243 KQGIDIDGFRARV

-287 ADGQRIYVPKEET
+287 ANGQRVYVTKEET

-334 MLYSSRFSEAIS
+334 MMYSSRFSEAIS

-376 HHTEVSYQINSDIF
+376 HHTEVSYQIHSDHL
-390 YLRGAVTY
+390 YLRGTVSY

-407 VFSEKQIQL
+407 VFSENPIQL
-416 SDSLAIPYESHL
+416 SDSIAIPYESEL
-428 GMLMALYPGVF
+428 GLLMAYYPGVF

-450 FQLKGDVKYINN
+450 FQLKGDAKYINN
-462 VIHKG
+462 AIHKG
-467 SVAFGAEYSH
+467 SIAFGAEYNH

-482 MRYAIGYDYMM
+482 MRYAVGYDYMM
-493 TVDSLH
+493 TANFRMT
-499 IPKDMGKGTEKSFS
+499 KDMGKETEKNFS

-537 RYDDKSI
+537 RYDDNSI
-544 KEFSPRLSLIYLRP
+544 KELSPRLSLIYLRP

-585 EMMQIKGIADLELSP
+585 EMDQTKGTTERNLSP

-612 TEWIKGLNLELNTF
+612 TEWIKGLNLELNAF
-626 FNHAKNLIY
+626 YSHARDLIF

-646 YKSVGLEFTGTY
+646 YKSFGLELTGTY

-673 SSHVTIFEADKNL
+673 SSHVTIFEDDKNL

-697 NTVLAWNVTKNL
+697 NTILAWNVTKNL

-721 TAYRVNM
+721 TAYRVNL
-728 DVVRDLYDALW
+728 DVVRELYDAMG
-739 KYQKTTDPKEIQRLE
+739 KYYNTTDPVEMQQLGELIQ
-754 ELMEKLT
+754 ELSDY
-761 ENQIKYEDVPSRFL
+761 QIKYEDVSSRFL

-782 TIWKV
+782 TIGRV

-799 KYVQSGQGTGLIP
+799 KYSQSGQGTGLVP
-812 QRGRWFMI
+812 QRGRWIMI

>member
-9 FLCTVCLLS
+9 LLCTVCLLS
-18 AQAQNSNMRQIYDQA
+18 AQAQNSSMRQIYDQA
-33 ESDYQDGRVE
+33 ESDYQDGRIE
-43 QAADLLEEHIKS
+43 QAADLLEENIKS
-55 FPSNLRVSAFRL
+55 FPSNLRVSVFRL

-80 AEQYATLMLREDPY
+80 AEQYATLMLHEDPY

-187 ILIMLNGHRLNSY
+187 ILIMLNGHRLNNY

-243 KQGIDIDGFSARV
+243 KQGIDIDGFRARV

-287 ADGQRIYVPKEET
+287 ADGQRINVAKEET

-334 MLYSSRFSEAIS
+334 MMYSSRFSEAIS

-354 HPYDIEK
+354 HPYNIEK

-376 HHTEVSYQINSDIF
+376 HHTEVSYQIHSDHL
-390 YLRGAVTY
+390 YLRGTVSY

-407 VFSEKQIQL
+407 VFSENPIQL
-416 SDSLAIPYESHL
+416 SDSIAIPYESEL
-428 GMLMALYPGVF
+428 GLLMAYYPGVF

-450 FQLKGDVKYINN
+450 FQLKGDAIYINN
-462 VIHKG
+462 AIHKG
-467 SVAFGAEYSH
+467 SIAFGAEYNH

-482 MRYAIGYDYMM
+482 MRYAVGYDYMM
-493 TVDSLH
+493 TANFRMT
-499 IPKDMGKGTEKSFS
+499 KDMGKETEKNFS

-537 RYDDKSI
+537 RYDDNSI
-544 KEFSPRLSLIYLRP
+544 KELSPRLSLIYLRP

-585 EMMQIKGIADLELSP
+585 EMDQTKGTTERNLSP

-612 TEWIKGLNLELNTF
+612 TEWIKGLNLELNAF
-626 FNHAKNLIY
+626 YSHARDLIF

-646 YKSVGLEFTGTY
+646 YKSFGLELTGTY

-673 SSHVTIFEADKNL
+673 SSHVTIFEDDKNL

-697 NTVLAWNVTKNL
+697 NTILAWNVTKNL

-721 TAYRVNM
+721 TAYRVNL
-728 DVVRDLYDALW
+728 DVVRELYDAMG
-739 KYQKTTDPKEIQRLE
+739 KYYNTTDPVEMQQLGELIQ
-754 ELMEKLT
+754 ELSDY
-761 ENQIKYEDVPSRFL
+761 QIKYEDVSSRFL

-782 TIWKV
+782 TIGRV

-799 KYVQSGQGTGLIP
+799 KYSQSGQGTGLVP
-812 QRGRWFMI
+812 QRGRWIMI

>member
-9 FLCTVCLLS
+9 LLCTVCLLS
-18 AQAQNSNMRQIYDQA
+18 AQAQNSSMRQIYDQA
-33 ESDYQDGRVE
+33 ESDYQDGRIE
-43 QAADLLEEHIKS
+43 QAADLLEENIKS
-55 FPSNLRVSAFRL
+55 FPSNLRVSVFRL

-80 AEQYATLMLREDPY
+80 AEQYATLMLHEDPY

-187 ILIMLNGHRLNSY
+187 ILIMLNGHRLNNY

-243 KQGIDIDGFSARV
+243 KQGIDIDGFRARV

-287 ADGQRIYVPKEET
+287 ADGQRINVAKEET

-334 MLYSSRFSEAIS
+334 MMYSSRFSEAIS

-354 HPYDIEK
+354 HPYNIEK

-376 HHTEVSYQINSDIF
+376 HHTEVSYQIHSDHL
-390 YLRGAVTY
+390 YLRGTVSY

-407 VFSEKQIQL
+407 VFSENPIQL
-416 SDSLAIPYESHL
+416 SDSIAIPYESEL
-428 GMLMALYPGVF
+428 GLLMAYYPGVF

-450 FQLKGDVKYINN
+450 FQLKGDAKYINN
-462 VIHKG
+462 AIHKG
-467 SVAFGAEYSH
+467 SIAFGAEYNH

-482 MRYAIGYDYMM
+482 MRYAVGYDYMM
-493 TVDSLH
+493 TANFRMT
-499 IPKDMGKGTEKSFS
+499 KEMGKETEKNFS

-537 RYDDKSI
+537 RYDDNSI
-544 KEFSPRLSLIYLRP
+544 KELSPRLSLIYLRP

-585 EMMQIKGIADLELSP
+585 EMDQTKGTTERNLSP

-612 TEWIKGLNLELNTF
+612 TEWIKGLNLELNAF
-626 FNHAKNLIY
+626 YSHARDLIF

-646 YKSVGLEFTGTY
+646 YKSFGLELTGTY

-673 SSHVTIFEADKNL
+673 SSHVTIFEDDKNL

-697 NTVLAWNVTKNL
+697 NTILAWNVTKNL

-721 TAYRVNM
+721 TAYRVNL
-728 DVVRDLYDALW
+728 DVVRELYDAMG
-739 KYQKTTDPKEIQRLE
+739 KYYNTTDPVEMQQLGELIQ
-754 ELMEKLT
+754 ELSDY
-761 ENQIKYEDVPSRFL
+761 QIKYEDVSSRFL

-782 TIWKV
+782 TIGRV

-799 KYVQSGQGTGLIP
+799 KYSQSGQGTGLVP
-812 QRGRWFMI
+812 QRGRWIMI

>member
-9 FLCTVCLLS
+9 LLCTVCLLS
-18 AQAQNSNMRQIYDQA
+18 AQAQNSSMRQIYDQA
-33 ESDYQDGRVE
+33 ESDYQDGRIE
-43 QAADLLEEHIKS
+43 QAADLLEENIKS
-55 FPSNLRVSAFRL
+55 FPSNLRVSVFRL

-80 AEQYATLMLREDPY
+80 AEQYATLMLHEDPY

-200 STNIAAPDFSM
+200 STNIASPDFSI

-243 KQGIDIDGFSARV
+243 QQGIDIDGIRAQV
-256 GVGDYGQL
+256 GVGDYGQVK
-264 RADINMGKRLF
+264 ADINMGKRLF

-287 ADGQRIYVPKEET
+287 ANGQRVYVTKEET

-334 MLYSSRFSEAIS
+334 MMYSSRFSEAIS

-354 HPYDIEK
+354 HPYNIEK

-376 HHTEVSYQINSDIF
+376 HHTEVSYQIHSDHL
-390 YLRGAVTY
+390 YLRGTVSY

-407 VFSEKQIQL
+407 VFSENPIQL
-416 SDSLAIPYESHL
+416 SDSIAIPYESNL
-428 GMLMALYPGVF
+428 GLLMAYYPGVF

-450 FQLKGDVKYINN
+450 FQLKGDAKYINN
-462 VIHKG
+462 AIHKG
-467 SVAFGAEYSH
+467 SIAFGAEYNH

-482 MRYAIGYDYMM
+482 MRYAVGYDYMM
-493 TVDSLH
+493 TANFRMT
-499 IPKDMGKGTEKSFS
+499 KDMGKETEKNFS

-537 RYDDKSI
+537 RYDDNSI
-544 KEFSPRLSLIYLRP
+544 KELSPRLSLIYLRP

-585 EMMQIKGIADLELSP
+585 EMDQTKGTTERNLSP

-612 TEWIKGLNLELNTF
+612 TEWIKGLNLELNAF
-626 FNHAKNLIY
+626 YSHAKDLIF

-646 YKSVGLEFTGTY
+646 YKSFGLELTGTY

-673 SSHVTIFEADKNL
+673 SSHVTIFEDDKNL

-697 NTVLAWNVTKNL
+697 NTILAWNVTKNL

-721 TAYRVNM
+721 TAYRVNL
-728 DVVRDLYDALW
+728 DVVRELYDAMG
-739 KYQKTTDPKEIQRLE
+739 KYYNTTDPVEMQQLGELIQ
-754 ELMEKLT
+754 ELSDY
-761 ENQIKYEDVPSRFL
+761 QIKYEDVSSRFL

-782 TIWKV
+782 TIGRV

-799 KYVQSGQGTGLIP
+799 KYSQSGQGTGLVP
-812 QRGRWFMI
+812 QRGRWIMI

>member
-9 FLCTVCLLS
+9 LLCTVCLLS
-18 AQAQNSNMRQIYDQA
+18 AQAQNSSMRQIYDQA
-33 ESDYQDGRVE
+33 ESDYQDGRIE
-43 QAADLLEEHIKS
+43 QAADLLEENIKS
-55 FPSNLRVSAFRL
+55 FPSNLRVSVFRL

-80 AEQYATLMLREDPY
+80 AEQYATLMLHEDPY

-200 STNIAAPDFSM
+200 STNIASPDFSI

-243 KQGIDIDGFSARV
+243 KQGIDIDGIRAQV
-256 GVGDYGQL
+256 GVGDYGQVK
-264 RADINMGKRLF
+264 ADINMGKRLF

-287 ADGQRIYVPKEET
+287 ADGQRINVAKEET

-334 MLYSSRFSEAIS
+334 MMYSSRFSEAIS

-354 HPYDIEK
+354 HPYNIEK

-376 HHTEVSYQINSDIF
+376 HHTEVSYQIHSDHL
-390 YLRGAVTY
+390 YLRGTVSY

-407 VFSEKQIQL
+407 VFSENPIQL
-416 SDSLAIPYESHL
+416 SDSIAIPYESEL
-428 GMLMALYPGVF
+428 GLLMAYYPGVF

-450 FQLKGDVKYINN
+450 FQLKGDAKYINN
-462 VIHKG
+462 AIHKG
-467 SVAFGAEYSH
+467 SIAFGAEYNH

-482 MRYAIGYDYMM
+482 MRYAVGYDYMM
-493 TVDSLH
+493 TANFRMT
-499 IPKDMGKGTEKSFS
+499 KDMGKETEKNFS

-537 RYDDKSI
+537 RYDDNSI
-544 KEFSPRLSLIYLRP
+544 KELSPRLSLIYLRP

-585 EMMQIKGIADLELSP
+585 EMDQTKGTTERNLSP

-612 TEWIKGLNLELNTF
+612 TEWIKGLNLELNAF
-626 FNHAKNLIY
+626 YSHARDLIF

-646 YKSVGLEFTGTY
+646 YKSFGLELTGTY

-673 SSHVTIFEADKNL
+673 SSHVTIFEDDKNL

-697 NTVLAWNVTKNL
+697 NTILAWNVTKNL

-721 TAYRVNM
+721 TAYRVNL
-728 DVVRDLYDALW
+728 DVVRELYDAMG
-739 KYQKTTDPKEIQRLE
+739 KYYNTTDPVEMQQLGELIQ
-754 ELMEKLT
+754 ELSDY
-761 ENQIKYEDVPSRFL
+761 QIKYEDVSSRFL

-782 TIWKV
+782 TIGRV

-799 KYVQSGQGTGLIP
+799 KYSQSGQGTGLVP
-812 QRGRWFMI
+812 QRGRWIMI

>member
-9 FLCTVCLLS
+9 LLCTVCLLS
-18 AQAQNSNMRQIYDQA
+18 AQAQNSSMRQIYDQA
-33 ESDYQDGRVE
+33 ESDYQDGRIE
-43 QAADLLEEHIKS
+43 QAADLLEENIKS
-55 FPSNLRVSAFRL
+55 FPSNLRVSVFRL

-80 AEQYATLMLREDPY
+80 AEQYATLMLHEDPY

-200 STNIAAPDFSM
+200 STNIASPDFSI

-243 KQGIDIDGFSARV
+243 KQGIDIDGIRAQV
-256 GVGDYGQL
+256 GVGDYGQVK
-264 RADINMGKRLF
+264 ADINMGKRLF

-287 ADGQRIYVPKEET
+287 ANGQRVYVTKEET

-334 MLYSSRFSEAIS
+334 MMYSSRFSEAIS

-354 HPYDIEK
+354 HPYNIEK

-376 HHTEVSYQINSDIF
+376 HHTEVSYQIHSDHL
-390 YLRGAVTY
+390 YLRGTVSY

-407 VFSEKQIQL
+407 VFSENPIQL
-416 SDSLAIPYESHL
+416 SDSIAIPYESEL
-428 GMLMALYPGVF
+428 GLLMAYYPGVF

-450 FQLKGDVKYINN
+450 FQLKGDAKYINN
-462 VIHKG
+462 AIHKG
-467 SVAFGAEYSH
+467 SIAFGAEYNH

-482 MRYAIGYDYMM
+482 MRYAVGYDYMM
-493 TVDSLH
+493 TANFR
-499 IPKDMGKGTEKSFS
+499 ITKDMGKETEKNFS

-537 RYDDKSI
+537 RYDDNSI
-544 KEFSPRLSLIYLRP
+544 KELSPRLSLIYLRP

-585 EMMQIKGIADLELSP
+585 EMDQTKGTTERNLSP

-612 TEWIKGLNLELNTF
+612 TEWIKGLNLELNAF
-626 FNHAKNLIY
+626 YSHARDLIF

-646 YKSVGLEFTGTY
+646 YKSFGLELTGTY

-673 SSHVTIFEADKNL
+673 SSHVTIFEDDKNL

-697 NTVLAWNVTKNL
+697 NTILAWNVTKNL

-721 TAYRVNM
+721 TAYRVNL
-728 DVVRDLYDALW
+728 DVVRELYDAMG
-739 KYQKTTDPKEIQRLE
+739 KYYNTTDPVEMQQLGELIQ
-754 ELMEKLT
+754 ELSDY
-761 ENQIKYEDVPSRFL
+761 QIKYEDVSSRFL

-782 TIWKV
+782 TIGRV

-799 KYVQSGQGTGLIP
+799 KYSQSGQGTGLVP
-812 QRGRWFMI
+812 QRGRWIMI

>member
-9 FLCTVCLLS
+9 LLCTVCLLS
-18 AQAQNSNMRQIYDQA
+18 AQAQNSSMRQIYDQA
-33 ESDYQDGRVE
+33 ESDYQDGRIE
-43 QAADLLEEHIKS
+43 QAADLLEENIKS
-55 FPSNLRVSAFRL
+55 FPSNLRVSVFRL
-67 LSLCNLSMENDSM
+67 LSLCNLSMQNDSM
-80 AEQYATLMLREDPY
+80 AEQYATLMLHEDPY

-200 STNIAAPDFSM
+200 STNIASPDFSI

-243 KQGIDIDGFSARV
+243 KQGIDIDGIRAQV
-256 GVGDYGQL
+256 GVGDYGQVK
-264 RADINMGKRLF
+264 ADINMGKRLF

-287 ADGQRIYVPKEET
+287 ANGQRVYVTKEET

-334 MLYSSRFSEAIS
+334 MMYSSRFSEAIS

-354 HPYDIEK
+354 HPYNIEK

-376 HHTEVSYQINSDIF
+376 HHTEVSYQIHSDHL
-390 YLRGAVTY
+390 YLRGTVSY

-407 VFSEKQIQL
+407 VFSENPIQL
-416 SDSLAIPYESHL
+416 SDSIAIPYESNL
-428 GMLMALYPGVF
+428 GLLMAYYPGVF

-450 FQLKGDVKYINN
+450 FQLKGDAKYINN
-462 VIHKG
+462 AIHKG
-467 SVAFGAEYSH
+467 SIAFGAEYNH

-482 MRYAIGYDYMM
+482 MRYAVGYDYMM
-493 TVDSLH
+493 TANFRMT
-499 IPKDMGKGTEKSFS
+499 KDMGKETEKNFS

-537 RYDDKSI
+537 RYDDNSI
-544 KEFSPRLSLIYLRP
+544 KELSPRLSLIYLRP

-585 EMMQIKGIADLELSP
+585 EMDQTKGTTERNLSP

-612 TEWIKGLNLELNTF
+612 TEWIKGLNLELNAF
-626 FNHAKNLIY
+626 YSHARDLIF

-646 YKSVGLEFTGTY
+646 YKSFGLELTGTY

-673 SSHVTIFEADKNL
+673 SSHVTIFEDDKNL

-697 NTVLAWNVTKNL
+697 NTILAWNVTKNL

-721 TAYRVNM
+721 TAYRVNL
-728 DVVRDLYDALW
+728 DVVRELYDAMG
-739 KYQKTTDPKEIQRLE
+739 KYYNTTDPVEMQQLGELIQ
-754 ELMEKLT
+754 ELSDY
-761 ENQIKYEDVPSRFL
+761 QIKYEDVSSRFL

-782 TIWKV
+782 TIGRV

-799 KYVQSGQGTGLIP
+799 KYSQSGQGTGLVP
-812 QRGRWFMI
+812 QRGRWIMI

>member
-9 FLCTVCLLS
+9 LLCTVCLLS
-18 AQAQNSNMRQIYDQA
+18 AQAQNSSMRQIYDQA
-33 ESDYQDGRVE
+33 ESDYQDGRIE
-43 QAADLLEEHIKS
+43 QAADLLEENIKS
-55 FPSNLRVSAFRL
+55 FPSNLRVSVFRL

-80 AEQYATLMLREDPY
+80 AEQYATLMLHEDPY

-187 ILIMLNGHRLNSY
+187 ILIMLNGHRLNNY

-243 KQGIDIDGFSARV
+243 KQGIDIDGFRARV

-287 ADGQRIYVPKEET
+287 ADGQRINVAKEET

-334 MLYSSRFSEAIS
+334 MMYSSRFSEAIS

-354 HPYDIEK
+354 HPYNIEK

-376 HHTEVSYQINSDIF
+376 HHTEVSYQIHSDHL
-390 YLRGAVTY
+390 YLRGTVSY

-407 VFSEKQIQL
+407 VFSENPIQL
-416 SDSLAIPYESHL
+416 SDSIAIPYESEL
-428 GMLMALYPGVF
+428 GLLMAYYPGVF

-450 FQLKGDVKYINN
+450 FQLKGDAKYINN
-462 VIHKG
+462 AIHKG
-467 SVAFGAEYSH
+467 SIAFGAEYNH

-482 MRYAIGYDYMM
+482 MRYAVGYDYMM
-493 TVDSLH
+493 TANFRMT
-499 IPKDMGKGTEKSFS
+499 KDMGKETEKNFS

-537 RYDDKSI
+537 RYDDNSI
-544 KEFSPRLSLIYLRP
+544 KELSPRLSLIYLRP

-585 EMMQIKGIADLELSP
+585 EMDQTKGTTERNLSP

-612 TEWIKGLNLELNTF
+612 TEWIKGLNLELNAF
-626 FNHAKNLIY
+626 YSHARDLIF

-646 YKSVGLEFTGTY
+646 YKSFGLELTGTY

-673 SSHVTIFEADKNL
+673 SSHVTIFEDDKNL

-697 NTVLAWNVTKNL
+697 NTILAWNVTKNL

-721 TAYRVNM
+721 TAYRVNL
-728 DVVRDLYDALW
+728 DVVRELYDAMG
-739 KYQKTTDPKEIQRLE
+739 KYYNTTDPVEMQQLGELIQ
-754 ELMEKLT
+754 ELSDY
-761 ENQIKYEDVPSRFL
+761 QIKYEDVSSRFL

-782 TIWKV
+782 TIGRV

-799 KYVQSGQGTGLIP
+799 KYSQSGQGTGLVP
-812 QRGRWFMI
+812 QRGRWIMI

>member
-9 FLCTVCLLS
+9 LLCTVCLLS
-18 AQAQNSNMRQIYDQA
+18 AQAQNSSMRQIYDQA
-33 ESDYQDGRVE
+33 ESDYQDGRIE
-43 QAADLLEEHIKS
+43 QAADLLEENIKS
-55 FPSNLRVSAFRL
+55 FPSNLRVSVFRL

-80 AEQYATLMLREDPY
+80 AEQYATLMLHEDPY

-187 ILIMLNGHRLNSY
+187 ILIMLNGHRLNNY

-243 KQGIDIDGFSARV
+243 KQGIDIDGFRARV

-287 ADGQRIYVPKEET
+287 ADGQRINVAKEET

-334 MLYSSRFSEAIS
+334 MMYSSRFSEAIS

-354 HPYDIEK
+354 HPYNIEK

-376 HHTEVSYQINSDIF
+376 HHTEVSYQIHSDHL
-390 YLRGAVTY
+390 YLRGTVSY

-407 VFSEKQIQL
+407 VFSENPIQL
-416 SDSLAIPYESHL
+416 SDSIAIPYESEL
-428 GMLMALYPGVF
+428 GLLMAYYPGVF

-450 FQLKGDVKYINN
+450 FQLKGDAKYINN
-462 VIHKG
+462 AIHKG
-467 SVAFGAEYSH
+467 SIAFGAEYNH

-482 MRYAIGYDYMM
+482 MRYAVGYDYMM
-493 TVDSLH
+493 TANFRMT
-499 IPKDMGKGTEKSFS
+499 KDMGKETEKNFS

-537 RYDDKSI
+537 RYDDNSI
-544 KEFSPRLSLIYLRP
+544 KELSPRLSLIYLRP

-585 EMMQIKGIADLELSP
+585 EMDQTKGTTERNLSP

-612 TEWIKGLNLELNTF
+612 TEWIKGLNLELNAF
-626 FNHAKNLIY
+626 YSHARDLIF

-646 YKSVGLEFTGTY
+646 YKSFGLELTGTY
-658 RQKRFFANLNTTWQK
+658 SQKRFFANLNTTWQK
-673 SSHVTIFEADKNL
+673 SSHVTIFEDDKNL

-697 NTVLAWNVTKNL
+697 NTILAWNVTKNL

-721 TAYRVNM
+721 TAYRVNL
-728 DVVRDLYDALW
+728 DVVRELYEAMA
-739 KYQKTTDPKEIQRLE
+739 KYYNTTDPVEMQQLGELIQ
-754 ELMEKLT
+754 ELSDY
-761 ENQIKYEDVPSRFL
+761 QIKYEDVSSRFL

-782 TIWKV
+782 TIGRV

-799 KYVQSGQGTGLIP
+799 KYSQSGQGTGLVP
-812 QRGRWFMI
+812 QRGRWIMI

>member
-9 FLCTVCLLS
+9 FLCTVCQLS

-171 GVNIA
+171 GANIA

-187 ILIMLNGHRLNSY
+187 ILIMLNGHRLNNY

-243 KQGIDIDGFSARV
+243 KQGIDIDGFRARV
-256 GVGDYGQL
+256 GVGDYGQI
-264 RADINMGKRLF
+264 RADLNMGKRLF
-275 DLDFAIWGSLYK
+275 DLDFAIWGSIYK

-300 GYPTMTQ
+300 GFPSMTN
-307 GGDVIVGGFGNK
+307 GGDIFTGGYGKK
-319 PSYDFGATLSWNNLQ
+319 PSYDFGATLSWNNFQL
-334 MLYSSRFSEAIS
+334 MYSTRFSEAIS

-354 HPYDIEK
+354 HPYNIEK
-361 YRTFNGIRPSTTNQT
+361 YKTFNGIRPSTSNQM
-376 HHTEVSYQINSDIF
+376 HHTELNYNYNSEYL

-398 DNNDLTRYQ
+398 DNNNLTRYQ
-407 VFSEKQIQL
+407 VFSENPIRL
-416 SDSLAIPYESHL
+416 SDTLAIPYESYL
-428 GMLMALYPGVF
+428 GVYMAYYPGVY
-439 RYVNGQEKNLG
+439 RYVNGQEKTLG
-450 FQLKGDVKYINN
+450 VQLKGDARYINN
-462 VIHKG
+462 AIHKG
-467 SVAFGAEYSH
+467 SIAFGAEYSH
-477 FKFDD
+477 FHLDD
-482 MRYAIGYDYMM
+482 MRYELGYNYTM
-493 TVDSLH
+493 TDNL
-499 IPKDMGKGTEKSFS
+499 IMPKDMRQGTEQSFS
-513 TFLQLKHQWK
+513 SFLQLKHQWK
-523 SLILNAGLRFDYRK
+523 SLILNAGLRFDYKK
-537 RYDDKSI
+537 RYDDNSI

-558 KWNAKLSYSKSF
+558 KWNAKLCYSKSF

-579 LNDLLS
+579 LNEILS
-585 EMMQIKGIADLELSP
+585 ALEQTQGEIDRDLSP
-600 EYLHSVQFTLGG
+600 EYLHSMQFTLGG
-612 TEWIKGLNLELNTF
+612 TEWIRGLNLELNAF
-626 FNHAKNLIY
+626 YNHAKDLIY
-635 VKTIDY
+635 VQTIDY
-641 QNMGE
+641 ENVGE
-646 YKSVGLEFTGTY
+646 YKSFGLEFTGTY
-658 RQKRFFANLNTTWQK
+658 RNKRFFAHLNSTWQK
-673 SSHVTIFEADKNL
+673 ANLIKIFDLNKDM

-697 NTVLAWNVTKNL
+697 NTVLSWKAFKNL

-721 TAYRVNM
+721 TAYVLDMETVKRVYDM
-728 DVVRDLYDALW
+728 LSDMQQAKTLEERRDLQA
-739 KYQKTTDPKEIQRLE
+739 QME
-754 ELMEKLT
+754 ELAE
-761 ENQIKYEDVPSRFL
+761 EEVRYVDVPSRFL

-782 TIWKV
+782 TFWKIT
-787 QLALNVRNLFNK
+787 LALNVRNLFNNR
-799 KYVQSGQGTGLIP
+799 YSQSGQGTGLVP
-812 QRGRWFMI
+812 QRGRWIMI

>member
-187 ILIMLNGHRLNSY
+187 ILIMLNGHRLNNY

-354 HPYDIEK
+354 HPYNIEK

-376 HHTEVSYQINSDIF
+376 HHTEVSYQINSDYF

-407 VFSEKQIQL
+407 VFSENPIRL
-416 SDSLAIPYESHL
+416 SDTLAIPYESHL
-428 GMLMALYPGVF
+428 GLLMAYYPGVF

-450 FQLKGDVKYINN
+450 FQLKGDAKYINN
-462 VIHKG
+462 AIHKG

-482 MRYAIGYDYMM
+482 MRYAVGYDYMM
-493 TVDSLH
+493 ADTLH
-499 IPKDMGKGTEKSFS
+499 IPKDMGKETEKSFS

-537 RYDDKSI
+537 RYDDNSI

-585 EMMQIKGIADLELSP
+585 DMEQTKGIPERELSP
-600 EYLHSVQFTLGG
+600 EYLHSIQFTLGG
-612 TEWIKGLNLELNTF
+612 TEWIKGLNLELNAF
-626 FNHAKNLIY
+626 YNHAKNLIY

-646 YKSVGLEFTGTY
+646 YKSLGLEFTGTY
-658 RQKRFFANLNTTWQK
+658 RQKWFYANLNTTWQK
-673 SSHVTIFEADKNL
+673 SSYVTIFEEDKNL

-697 NTVLAWNVTKNL
+697 NTILAWNVTKDL

-721 TAYRVNM
+721 TAYRVNL
-728 DVVRDLYDALW
+728 DVVRELYDAMA
-739 KYQKTTDPKEIQRLE
+739 KYYNTTDPVEMQQLGELIQ
-754 ELMEKLT
+754 ELSDY
-761 ENQIKYEDVPSRFL
+761 QIKYEDVSSRFL

-782 TIWKV
+782 TIGRV

-799 KYVQSGQGTGLIP
+799 KYVQSGQGTGLVP
-812 QRGRWFMI
+812 QRGRWIMI